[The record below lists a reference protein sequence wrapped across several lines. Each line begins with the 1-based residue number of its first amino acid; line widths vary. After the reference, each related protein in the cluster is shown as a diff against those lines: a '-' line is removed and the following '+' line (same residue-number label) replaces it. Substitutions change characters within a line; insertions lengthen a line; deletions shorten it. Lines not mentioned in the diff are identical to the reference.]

1 MKIDLNK
8 KIEFGGKK
16 DAPQKQKKTV
26 LPTKT
31 TINLAMKEENSITP
45 RRLAV
50 YIAAALLAAVV
61 VAKFGFIDQYARV
74 NGAKAQYETVHA
86 QYTQTEDALSHYAEV
101 ESQYLRYSKTWM
113 QDEDSDEYV
122 GVDRA
127 EILDLV
133 EKDMMS
139 VGKVDG
145 LTVKGNVMVANMS
158 GMDLE
163 QISKMFT
170 VLDKEPLVQSLAL
183 TIAQTEDDAA
193 ASVLKFSVTMQ
204 LQQPTSEEAQG

>member
-183 TIAQTEDDAA
+183 TIAQTEDDVA

>member
-8 KIEFGGKK
+8 KIEFGKKK

-31 TINLAMKEENSITP
+31 TINLAMKEEDSITP

-50 YIAAALLAAVV
+50 YIAAALLAVVV
-61 VAKFGFIDQYARV
+61 VAKFGFIDQYARLDS
-74 NGAKAQYETVHA
+74 AKARYETVHA

-113 QDEDSDEYV
+113 QDETSDQYV

-145 LTVKGNVMVANMS
+145 LTANGNVMVVNMS
-158 GMDLE
+158 GMNLE